1 MTGWRIGWIIVP
13 KEHVR
18 IVERI
23 QQNMF
28 ICASHASQILALGA
42 FQGKLELEKNLE
54 TYQENRK
61 KLLTTLPDL
70 GFNNI
75 APPDGAFYLYV
86 DIGQFSSDSY
96 DFAKKMLDVGG
107 VALTPGLDF
116 DPINGK
122 KKIRISYARSKPEIL
137 KGIERIKIFMNEKKF
152 LQKATKG

>member
-13 KEHVR
+13 QEHVR

-42 FQGKLELEKNLE
+42 FEGKVELEKNLE
-54 TYQENRK
+54 TYRENRE
-61 KLLTTLPDL
+61 KLVTALPDL
-70 GFNNI
+70 GFNNY
-75 APPDGAFYLYV
+75 APPDGAFYLYI
-86 DIGQFSSDSY
+86 DISEFSSDSY

-107 VALTPGLDF
+107 VALTPGIDF

-122 KKIRISYARSKPEIL
+122 SKIRISYARGTSEIL
-137 KGIERIKIFMNEKKF
+137 NGIERIKIFMNKKKY
-152 LQKATKG
+152 LQ